1 MASSRGTV
9 SFMEGDQARRL
20 LAAEHDRLDGIRDGI
35 VAQGIAEE
43 TEAESIAESDNGQHQ
58 ADVGTETFDRERD
71 LGILEQVEI
80 ELSDIEHAL
89 ARLDDGTYGRC
100 EACGASIDD
109 ARLEA
114 LPAARFCLAHQA
126 AVEADARRAATHQQ

>member
-1 MASSRGTV
+1 MD
-9 SFMEGDQARRL
+9 GDQARRL
-20 LAAEHDRLDGIRDGI
+20 LDGEHERLTGIRSELSVLEG
-35 VAQGIAEE
+35 E
-43 TEAESIAESDNGQHQ
+43 TEAESIAESDNAQHQ

-71 LGILEQVEI
+71 LSILEQVEA
-80 ELSDIEHAL
+80 ELADIEHAL

-100 EACGASIDD
+100 DVCGAVIDD

-126 AVEADARRAATHQQ
+126 AVEADARRSSAL

>member
-1 MASSRGTV
+1 MD
-9 SFMEGDQARRL
+9 GDQGRHL
-20 LAAEHDRLDGIRDGI
+20 LAAEQRRLDGIREGI
-35 VAQGIAEE
+35 VAQGMAEE

-71 LGILEQVEI
+71 LGILEQVEA
-80 ELSDIEHAL
+80 ELTDIEHAL
-89 ARLDDGTYGRC
+89 ARLDDGTYGQC
-100 EACGASIDD
+100 EACGAAIDD

-126 AVEADARRAATHQQ
+126 AVEADARWAASHHQ